1 MKKKDLKELEELEE
15 FYKAMEKDLFNDY
28 TAEDLMQMENEFL
41 ESEGQKEFIKNS
53 QKDYDFESRKD
64 NEEKE
69 VF

>member
-1 MKKKDLKELEELEE
+1 
-15 FYKAMEKDLFNDY
+15 
-28 TAEDLMQMENEFL
+28 MQMENEFL